1 MPAASPPHMTRTM
14 LEHPIAPNKMLSA
27 DNFAA
32 LEALVMKLQVV
43 HFPLRWERLH
53 IVPPTPGA
61 VCPEVQLMAGS
72 SAFLLGEIGLSYLC
86 YRVGVPT
93 AAALGLYREA
103 KWKELDTLLFNG
115 FSHFTDHYSYHLPSR
130 DFVATILDG
139 ELMGLLTGY
148 TAVKHTE
155 ICASIKV
162 AGMASRVVGWVW
174 RPTELSILIRD
185 AILTR
190 KFFAGAKVLNGET
203 GHRAISFYSTLWCE
217 SIVSKSGEAYS
228 WERPVAENGYARHM
242 YFPKITKV
250 MNALEAALKETALQ
264 HAYERLSEL
273 PGKWAFDLIMKRIDI
288 IKCRTTARTKL
299 LLALDDALIIP
310 RTEKALDVMVALL
323 NEGMGINKTTMKL
336 AEEMADILLVEAG
349 KL

>member
-1 MPAASPPHMTRTM
+1 MPVAGPPITIRTM
-14 LEHPIAPNKMLSA
+14 LDHPIAPSKSLSA

-32 LEALVMKLQVV
+32 LEALVTKLQT
-43 HFPLRWERLH
+43 FSLPIRWERLRV
-53 IVPPTPGA
+53 VPPPAGA
-61 VCPEVQLMAGS
+61 VCPEVQLQA
-72 SAFLLGEIGLSYLC
+72 SAEAYLLGEIGLSYLC

-103 KWKELDTLLFNG
+103 KWKELDTLLYNG
-115 FSHFTDHYSYHLPSR
+115 FSHFTDRYGAHLPSR
-130 DFVATILDG
+130 DYVATILDG

-162 AGMASRVVGWVW
+162 AGMASRVVGWTW

-190 KFFAGAKVLNGET
+190 KFFVGAKILNGET
-203 GHRAISFYSTLWCE
+203 GHRAISFYSALWCE
-217 SIVSKSGEAYS
+217 SIVATSGEAYS

-250 MNALEAALKETALQ
+250 MNALEAALKETYLQ
-264 HAYERLSEL
+264 HAYEKLAEL
-273 PGKWAFDLIMKRIDI
+273 PGKWAADLIVARINI
-288 IKCRTTARTKL
+288 IPCRDTARTKL

-310 RTEKALDVMVALL
+310 RTEKALDVMCALL
-323 NEGMGINKTTMKL
+323 SEGVGINKTTMRL
-336 AEEMADILLVEAG
+336 AEEMADILLTEAG